1 MIVRN
6 IVRVNILATLCVWR
20 YVPGICHGATDI
32 RRVATGMR
40 HDPLPYTKIAPMMQC
55 AILDARTSRPSTR
68 TRRERCLRAG
78 SRDLS
83 ASTRAPRRS
92 LAETARCGPA
102 TRRATRTSASTQRAR
117 RGTSQLPSSLLAWI
131 RGFHSPLCRGEC
143 PRSLLWQKLPGC
155 WSRRS
160 STKSCAN
167 LSDARSH

>member
-1 MIVRN
+1 MCAQYGDCTRA
-6 IVRVNILATLCVWR
+6 RQ
-20 YVPGICHGATDI
+20 YVPRIRHGVTDI
-32 RRVATGMR
+32 RLVATGICR
-40 HDPLPYTKIAPMMQC
+40 DPLPYTKIAPMIQR

-68 TRRERCLRAG
+68 TRRERCLRAE

-83 ASTRAPRRS
+83 ASTRAPHRS
-92 LAETARCGPA
+92 LAETARRGPA
-102 TRRATRTSASTQRAR
+102 TRQATRTSASTQRAR

-131 RGFHSPLCRGEC
+131 RGFRSPLCRGEC

-160 STKSCAN
+160 PTKSCAN